1 MICGLK
7 ELRFVGSQTFV
18 NFRSYEIFLQAEHS
32 YKLNPKLLAQL
43 QHCEENQIPLAI
55 VFGDSELEKGIVKL
69 REVLTRKEDD
79 VAVDQLADEIKKRL
93 RN

>member
-1 MICGLK
+1 MFLNVI
-7 ELRFVGSQTFV
+7 
-18 NFRSYEIFLQAEHS
+18 ILQAEHS

-43 QHCEENQIPLAI
+43 QHCEEQQIPLAV

-69 REVLTRKEDD
+69 REVTTRKEDEI
-79 VAVDQLADEIKKRL
+79 ALAELADEIKKRL

>member
-1 MICGLK
+1 MGQGNQGL
-7 ELRFVGSQTFV
+7 FVDALSFMQ
-18 NFRSYEIFLQAEHS
+18 SDSCKLFLQAEHS

-43 QHCEENQIPLAI
+43 QHCEENQIPYAI

-69 REVLTRKEDD
+69 REVSTRKEED
-79 VAVDQLADEIKKRL
+79 VAVEQLADEIKKRL